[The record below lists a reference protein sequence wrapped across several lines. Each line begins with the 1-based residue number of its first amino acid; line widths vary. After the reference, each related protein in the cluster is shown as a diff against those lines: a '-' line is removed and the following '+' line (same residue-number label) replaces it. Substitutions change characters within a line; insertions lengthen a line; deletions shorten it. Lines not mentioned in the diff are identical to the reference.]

1 MRKKIGKDAILRIVF
16 SELYRGNT
24 DLNIREIASKA
35 GVSIGLMYYH
45 FKDLD
50 AVYEEIHAL
59 YLQNVSEILRPLKDR
74 QTTLCY
80 EMTHQLLHI
89 ELNQL
94 HPKISHLFI
103 NCLDNYF
110 VYLKDAVESVLQQFE
125 ISLPEDQLLLE
136 SRFYEGRL
144 IGISQALL
152 DEPEA
157 FEPIELVSFVFSRL
171 LGPYGISTT
180 EIEKC
185 KSQAYDFVH
194 SAMKEKSIAQWF
206 FPESKT

>member
-1 MRKKIGKDAILRIVF
+1 MRRKIGKEAILRIVF

-24 DLNIREIASKA
+24 DLTIREIATKA
-35 GVSIGLMYYH
+35 GVSIGLMYYY

-59 YLQNVSEILRPLKDR
+59 YLENVAAILRPLKADLSS
-74 QTTLCY
+74 LCY

-94 HPKISHLFI
+94 HPKISQLFI
-103 NCLDNYF
+103 NCLDSYF
-110 VYLKDAVESVLQQFE
+110 VYLKDAVESVFQEFGID
-125 ISLPEDQLLLE
+125 ISEDQLLLE
-136 SRFYEGRL
+136 ARFYEGRL

-152 DEPEA
+152 ENPEA
-157 FEPIELVSFVFSRL
+157 YEALELVSLVFSRL
-171 LGPYGISTT
+171 LKPYGVSND

-185 KSQAYDFVH
+185 KPKALDFVNN
-194 SAMKEKSIAQWF
+194 AMKEKSITQWF
-206 FPESKT
+206 LPEKRE